1 MLVTGLLYTLK
12 KITED
17 PKEFVFVW
25 VISIYST
32 DGPYFICYHINS
44 NSSIWEILPELSQG
58 CAKSRDR
65 VPGRLGFV

>member
-1 MLVTGLLYTLK
+1 MLVTGLFYTLK

-44 NSSIWEILPELSQG
+44 NSSMWEILPELSQG
-58 CAKSRDR
+58 CEKAKTEFQ
-65 VPGRLGFV
+65 GA